1 MIRLEDGNVVV
12 DLKGVKTY
20 ECVELNLDSLKVSDG
35 ELIKAP
41 FILSRLYYLVE
52 ENFLIIYKTDQFL
65 ESFVSKVA
73 CGDLNAYI
81 NVDVTKFSTWI

>member
-1 MIRLEDGNVVV
+1 M
-12 DLKGVKTY
+12 KGVKTY
-20 ECVELNLDSLKVSDG
+20 ECAELNLDSLKVSDG

-52 ENFLIIYKTDQFL
+52 ENFLIIY
-65 ESFVSKVA
+65 
-73 CGDLNAYI
+73 GDLNAYI

>member
-20 ECVELNLDSLKVSDG
+20 ECAELNLDSLKVSDG

-52 ENFLIIYKTDQFL
+52 ENFLIIY
-65 ESFVSKVA
+65 
-73 CGDLNAYI
+73 GDLNAYI
-81 NVDVTKFSTWI
+81 NVDVMKFSTWI

>member
-1 MIRLEDGNVVV
+1 
-12 DLKGVKTY
+12 LKGVKTY
-20 ECVELNLDSLKVSDG
+20 ECAELNLDSLKVSDG

-52 ENFLIIYKTDQFL
+52 ENFLIIY
-65 ESFVSKVA
+65 
-73 CGDLNAYI
+73 GDLNAYI